1 MLRVHCEV
9 SRDTVETPPTSAPF
23 GVVRLGLGGPYR
35 HLHRVSV
42 IKALGKH
49 PAPFRTRKLSLSAPM
64 VLHGGPCGRLGRRR
78 TTHHLRVN
86 HTCWLTLRC
95 FHVHTPTPAFDPARL
110 ACTGSPQRPAA
121 ADPAQPAHVSSPA
134 PG

>member
-1 MLRVHCEV
+1 MWKHSNVWSGPILIGRGLVPTKMLRVHCEV

-95 FHVHTPTPAFDPARL
+95 FHVH
-110 ACTGSPQRPAA
+110 PQTHTH
-121 ADPAQPAHVSSPA
+121 QHT
-134 PG
+134 

>member
-9 SRDTVETPPTSAPF
+9 PETWSGTPP
-23 GVVRLGLGGPYR
+23 

-42 IKALGKH
+42 IKAIGKH

-78 TTHHLRVN
+78 TI
-86 HTCWLTLRC
+86 TLQRRPPARGRPRR
-95 FHVHTPTPAFDPARL
+95 TPTPEPARL
-110 ACTGSPQRPAA
+110 WGGGGASRQAGSELAA
-121 ADPAQPAHVSSPA
+121 ATGAVDGWCSWRTAW
-134 PG
+134 